1 MTMKPYGI
9 FKSQVEFINNILTMK
24 AFTVHFVIYHGDH
37 VCTMT
42 CLLVPIGNMRQQLLY
57 YCIDYWQGFSDV
69 MFMIIQCFFFC
80 FFFTLSFIFT
90 SFREQD
96 EAYINSLRWSALVGL
111 EPAYTRM

>member
-1 MTMKPYGI
+1 MHLICTISHHLISVNVYGVILIVQKQTSVMT
-9 FKSQVEFINNILTMK
+9 KSNL
-24 AFTVHFVIYHGDH
+24 
-37 VCTMT
+37 
-42 CLLVPIGNMRQQLLY
+42 
-57 YCIDYWQGFSDV
+57 
-69 MFMIIQCFFFC
+69 

>member
-1 MTMKPYGI
+1 MEFMGSDLGAPLL
-9 FKSQVEFINNILTMK
+9 FINMY
-24 AFTVHFVIYHGDH
+24 F
-37 VCTMT
+37 
-42 CLLVPIGNMRQQLLY
+42 IGVA
-57 YCIDYWQGFSDV
+57 D
-69 MFMIIQCFFFC
+69 FFFFF

>member
-1 MTMKPYGI
+1 MSLKY
-9 FKSQVEFINNILTMK
+9 
-24 AFTVHFVIYHGDH
+24 
-37 VCTMT
+37 
-42 CLLVPIGNMRQQLLY
+42 
-57 YCIDYWQGFSDV
+57 
-69 MFMIIQCFFFC
+69 IIIVDITADESNF